1 MKSSQAIILSA
12 GPNGLGALR
21 GLSKQH
27 IITDV
32 ITTSSN
38 EPVLFSRLLNR
49 AETTTRER
57 LLETLL
63 TWPGSGQVLIPTSDW
78 YVDFLTN
85 HETILQEKFNFVLPS
100 DKLSEKF
107 IDKKQEVELVATFTN
122 VPQSLVNLPISAQE
136 FTKVLPLPAII
147 KPRSNELNKL
157 GQKNIVINDQTQL
170 EEFYSQYSEALEYCI
185 AQELIVG
192 SDENLWVCN
201 CVFNENS
208 DLIAAFTFQRLQ
220 LTPPHYGVTC
230 YAKSYENQ
238 EVIEQVAKI
247 GKGLSY
253 VGPAMVEFKYDSE
266 SQEYKYI
273 EINPRLG
280 LCNYFDTSCGVNNVY
295 ATYCVALGLPAD
307 KLPKQTHR
315 VFISVYEDLYS
326 RYRDNQSLFT
336 IVKTYLRDLLR
347 PHTFIYFAWRDPW
360 PAIAVGFNQ
369 LRNLL
374 KTSIAKLRRKKRK
387 S

>member
-21 GLSKQH
+21 GLTKQH
-27 IITDV
+27 VITDV
-32 ITTSSN
+32 ITTNNN
-38 EPVLFSRLLNR
+38 EPALFSRLVNR
-49 AETTTRER
+49 AETTTQER

-78 YVDFLTN
+78 YVEFLTN
-85 HETILQEKFNFVLPS
+85 HETLLQEKFNFVLPTG
-100 DKLSEKF
+100 KLSEKF

-122 VPQSLVNLPISAQE
+122 VPKSLVNLPSTSQA
-136 FTKVLPLPAII
+136 FTNELPLPVII

-157 GQKNIVINDQTQL
+157 GQKNIVINDQIQL
-170 EEFYSQYSEALEYCI
+170 DEFYRQYSFALEYCI
-185 AQELIVG
+185 AQELIKG

-208 DLIAAFTFQRLQ
+208 DLITAFTFQRLQ

-238 EVIEQVAKI
+238 EVIEQVDKI
-247 GKGLSY
+247 GKGLKY
-253 VGPAMVEFKYDSE
+253 AGPAMVEFKYDSK
-266 SQEYKYI
+266 SQQYKYI

-295 ATYCVALGLPAD
+295 ATYCVALGLPVEER
-307 KLPKQTHR
+307 PKQTHR

-336 IVKTYLRDLLR
+336 IIKTYLRDLLR
-347 PHTFIYFAWRDPW
+347 PHTFIYFAWRDPL
-360 PAIAVGFNQ
+360 PAIAVGLNQ
-369 LRNLL
+369 LRSLL
-374 KTSIAKLRRKKRK
+374 KMSIAKLRRKKRN